1 MRTQKGILS
10 KETNPFYDAD
20 VIMTAAIVGHSIRR
34 LHKDNVNECK
44 YCFEIEFK
52 NGTKVPL
59 EKTEKTWR
67 GMEDAI
73 NKINLVILKA
83 GKAELTGVSIG
94 HTPEHNIADGKI
106 TGGSG
111 DQPPWSLARFS
122 PPRPNPW
129 ESRSFETVRDSVYQ
143 GSGAYTGFV
152 FNRFAT
158 LPDSEALPTVRITLP
173 NDQCANRWHPNKE
186 SFECTKKDGNS
197 SLAPLVGEQHDE
209 RVWGMIGSHDTQNQ
223 LQAEH
228 MQFIPNQQ
236 PTAFSDLV
244 GYTHGMIR
252 AIYNIEECRISH
264 PGKDYLDYGTPY
276 EVAVGNNTTKLGSCF
291 ACAIFMEASGY
302 PASATHLG
310 KCASWCPQYPADGDE
325 SPAAKAVRDCNKKWH
340 KYCGDILLLGYE
352 AIARS
357 NAIVEDHKNSF
368 AALNKFLKPRPED
381 NSFANLILDAITIHD
396 KDFQRVNRTLRS
408 IWS

>member
-10 KETNPFYDAD
+10 QKTNPFQDAD

-34 LHKDNVNECK
+34 LHKGNVNECK
-44 YCFEIEFK
+44 YCFEVEFE

-59 EKTEKTWR
+59 KKTEKTWR
-67 GMEDAI
+67 AMEDAI

-83 GKAELTGVSIG
+83 GKAELTGVSVG
-94 HTPEHNIADGKI
+94 HTPEHKIADGKI
-106 TGGSG
+106 IGGSG
-111 DQPPWSLARFS
+111 DQAPWSLARFS

-129 ESRSFETVRDSVYQ
+129 ESRNFEAVRGAVYQ

-158 LPDSEALPTVRITLP
+158 LPDAEALPTVRITLP
-173 NDQCANRWHPNKE
+173 NDPCANRWHPNKE
-186 SFECTKKDGNS
+186 SFECTKKDGKS
-197 SLAPLVGEQHDE
+197 SLGPLVGGQHDE
-209 RVWGMIGSHDTQNQ
+209 RVWGMIGSHDNQNK
-223 LQAEH
+223 LQADH

-236 PTAFSDLV
+236 PTAFSDVV

-252 AIYNIEECRISH
+252 AIYNIEECRITH

-276 EVAVGNNTTKLGSCF
+276 EVAVGDNTTKLGSCF

-310 KCASWCPQYPADGDE
+310 QCASWCPQYPADGDE
-325 SPAAKAVRDCNKKWH
+325 SPAAKAVRDCNKKWF
-340 KYCGDILLLGYE
+340 KYCGDILFLGYE

-357 NAIVEDHKNSF
+357 NAIVKNRKNSF
-368 AALNKFLKPRPED
+368 AALKKVLYFPQED

-396 KDFQRVNRTLRS
+396 KDFQRVNRTLKAL
-408 IWS
+408 